1 MIKKGYEMYNL
12 FLVQTPF
19 QLFNTIEAKNRFHAK
34 EKNILLIIYKGNQ
47 KNYDQMKM
55 ILDYDNEWF
64 NVIEIDF
71 FSKIQK
77 FFYPILIKS
86 IIDKLNTY
94 KINNIYVALY
104 RNIAAHIVNSVE
116 HNNTIIYDD
125 GNNIFK
131 TINFINKSQKKSF
144 PFLRKMISIVS
155 RRKTEVNFLYDCKI
169 FTLFDISSFKALK
182 NEIIENDFSYFKSKI
197 ENLKK
202 EENVF
207 FIGSRMI
214 DNGISKDVF
223 EASLEKVVKF
233 YRVKNKKVIYVP
245 HRYEDIKYLDS
256 LSQKLKFI
264 LTPFSS
270 IIEFEFIM
278 KGIDPSEVSTFR
290 STAVDTLHII
300 YNPEVRI
307 FKIGLDKIEK
317 SKREEFTLV
326 YRNFENKKYEIESI
340 I

>member
-1 MIKKGYEMYNL
+1 MYNL

-19 QLFNTIEAKNRFHAK
+19 QLFNATEAKNRFHTN
-34 EKNILLIIYKGNQ
+34 EKNILIIIHKGNQ
-47 KNYDQMKM
+47 KNYDQINI
-55 ILDYDNEWF
+55 ILDYDKEWF
-64 NVIEIDF
+64 DIIEIDF
-71 FSKIQK
+71 FSMAQK
-77 FFYPILIKS
+77 LFYPILIKN

-104 RNIAAHIVNSVE
+104 RNIAAHIIHSVE
-116 HNNTIIYDD
+116 HKHTIIYDD

-144 PFLRKMISIVS
+144 PFFRKMISIVS

-197 ENLKK
+197 KSLTK
-202 EENVF
+202 EEDVF

-214 DNGISKDVF
+214 DNGISKDIF
-223 EASLEKVVKF
+223 EVSLEKVVRF
-233 YRVKNKKVIYVP
+233 YKEINKNVIYVP
-245 HRYEDIKYLDS
+245 HRYENIEYLDR
-256 LSQKLKFI
+256 LSKELKFV

-278 KGIDPSEVSTFR
+278 KGIDPSEVATFR
-290 STAVDTLHII
+290 STAVDTLSII
-300 YNPEVRI
+300 YGSEIRVFQI
-307 FKIGLDKIEK
+307 DLDKIEYL
-317 SKREEFTLV
+317 KREEFSLV
-326 YRNFENKKYEIESI
+326 YQNFENKKYNIENI
-340 I
+340 